1 MKEILL
7 SKEVIWFGIGL
18 ILFLLEFIF
27 PGLVLLF
34 FGVGAWVTSIAAYL
48 FDINLNAQ
56 LILFIISSLISL
68 AALRKLLRKKYI
80 ENGDLANDILED
92 EYVGKTAVAITAIP
106 AGGKGKVEFKGSNW
120 EALSDSDI
128 ALGDTVK
135 IIDINSI
142 KLIVTPI
149 K

>member
-18 ILFLLEFIF
+18 VLFLLEFIF

-34 FGVGAWVTSIAAYL
+34 FGVGAWITSIAAYI
-48 FDINLNAQ
+48 FDIDLNSQ
-56 LILFIISSLISL
+56 LILFIISSLITL
-68 AALRKLLRKKYI
+68 AALRKFLRKKYI
-80 ENGDLANDILED
+80 QDGDLANDILED
-92 EYVGKTAVAITAIP
+92 EYVGKTAVVITAIP
-106 AGGKGKVEFKGSNW
+106 AGGKGKVEFKGSSW
-120 EALSDSDI
+120 EALSDSNI

-135 IIDINSI
+135 IIDIQSV
-142 KLIVTPI
+142 KLIVTPL